1 MLFSRAAWGSE
12 SGRWRSQWVRGVFL
26 VSPADWV
33 SLPSLCKWRT
43 SAWCPGSS
51 AGPREP
57 ASAPLTGVTGSCTA
71 PAGRTRT
78 DAVSRRT
85 ACAWGRDR
93 SARGAPAPGVH
104 RRDRGPILG
113 KMARPVSG
121 TATREVTEPLP
132 GGCTF
137 GLTADEDPGSERVCS
152 WPSSTQRGQRG
163 TAGLGHC
170 DGAPPA
176 GPGRHLAATAGAKY
190 LTWRWGGAVCT
201 FKAGS
206 PLESRVSII
215 TERAPGFAFGIFCRL
230 LQVISRV
237 VAWL

>member
-1 MLFSRAAWGSE
+1 MVSGIECGS
-12 SGRWRSQWVRGVFL
+12 SGTC
-26 VSPADWV
+26 VSPSHWCDGV
-33 SLPSLCKWRT
+33 LHCPSGEDENRCGKSQDCVRLGTRPLCPG
-43 SAWCPGSS
+43 CPGSWCPPQR
-51 AGPREP
+51 PRP
-57 ASAPLTGVTGSCTA
+57 HPRQDGQ
-71 PAGRTRT
+71 
-78 DAVSRRT
+78 
-85 ACAWGRDR
+85 ACVRHG
-93 SARGAPAPGVH
+93 H
-104 RRDRGPILG
+104 
-113 KMARPVSG
+113 
-121 TATREVTEPLP
+121 
-132 GGCTF
+132 
-137 GLTADEDPGSERVCS
+137 PGSERVCS

-170 DGAPPA
+170 DRAPPA